1 MNIDKTSVLKCP
13 VFIASQIL
21 GKRWTLL
28 LLQML
33 MMPSAKNGLRFSQLQ
48 RLLPWIS
55 PKILTERLR
64 ELETEK
70 IIARIVDTSRTP
82 PSVSYRLTEKGID
95 LKPTLIAMQEW
106 GIKHGGKIVAQCPGG
121 GFDTCEMCA
130 SRMESPPS

>member
-1 MNIDKTSVLKCP
+1 MKIDKSSVLKCP

-70 IIARIVDTSRTP
+70 ILVRIVDTSRTP
-82 PSVSYRLTEKGID
+82 PSVSYRLTEKGLD
-95 LKPTLIAMQEW
+95 LRPTLIAMQEW
-106 GIKHGGKIVAQCPGG
+106 GIKHGGNIVANCPGG
-121 GFDTCEMCA
+121 GFDTCETCT
-130 SRMESPPS
+130 SRTGFLPS